1 MKNFF
6 FYIDDKIITSI
17 IFLMSK
23 IRLPLF
29 QTTFVVW
36 ILMILSSLMGGYFD
50 KNYIMYV
57 YPIISI
63 AYMFT
68 MINFISVFLN
78 HEIVNPVRKAF
89 MPMFFR
95 LFLTLIMISAITV
108 AALLHHWFS
117 LITYFLLFFGTYL
130 MACL

>member
-36 ILMILSSLMGGYFD
+36 ILMILSSMGGYFD

-57 YPIISI
+57 FPIISI
-63 AYMFT
+63 TYMFT

-78 HEIVNPVRKAF
+78 HEIVNPVRKEF

-95 LFLTLIMISAITV
+95 LFLTLILISAITV

-130 MACL
+130 MVCL